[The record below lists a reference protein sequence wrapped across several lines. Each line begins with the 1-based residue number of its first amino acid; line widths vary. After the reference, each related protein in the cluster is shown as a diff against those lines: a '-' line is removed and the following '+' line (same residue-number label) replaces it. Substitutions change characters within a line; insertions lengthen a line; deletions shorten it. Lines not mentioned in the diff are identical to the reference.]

1 MKNKIIIA
9 VGVLLIFLIG
19 GMAVFYLLD
28 KETGKRKL
36 SDYFKPAPN
45 YAQAYT
51 LVNDK
56 ISQNANIAINLPPDI
71 NSEKAKTN
79 IVFTPEIKGQWL
91 DSVEEQ
97 QIVFKPETKL
107 KIGKYYSVALN
118 SSAGTIGKDFLIDEN
133 PEITA
138 IFPKKDSETHEK
150 SDITII
156 FNRPMVP
163 LTTLDVMYESDVPI
177 EINPPTLGKF
187 KWISTKALQFQPN
200 ETLIP
205 SSNYNVVIK
214 PGFTSMDGLLVN
226 ELSHTFITRKLR
238 YEYVNKDKIIYN
250 QPIGVKFNQPID
262 INQTRETIKLHNN
275 TTDKNLEFIV
285 EYGVK
290 KIYNPKD
297 KEYIE
302 EKDEST
308 LLIYN
313 KKDRHGRKKL
323 WDFTNNYQLTINKA
337 YPARG
342 DIIIEEPKQINFI
355 VSDIISSISATSEQ
369 TNFAAQ
375 DFFDAQGKLVVDFYE
390 DINLDKSKIESEKL
404 VSIEYGEKC
413 KEQENDYYYAK
424 MDECEK
430 IPDKARIRL
439 TFQSDKINYSE
450 NLEIIFKKI
459 INSDGLQINKEK
471 IIEYA
476 NVIPKLRILST
487 IPANNA
493 GSSQHKLAIS
503 GNNMLTLLIICSNS
517 PLNSPAKEDIDYYL
531 TIRPDYEYKSWSRPV
546 LVPKNYTGN
555 YYKCARGT
563 FESRINYGLMPETEY
578 TVNLKIVDHFN
589 NKDARAVKFTT
600 GTMPQKYLNFYHFQK
615 DYTVTVPDKTKLTY
629 AVENMEFV
637 NLHICKLAAEDM
649 LNHLDNKPA
658 YWEPA
663 SIINNCITIQQDK
676 IELPKRFWIKNYFQV
691 NLKDYFTDT
700 RGHYILTFS
709 HPNYVHRYNGK
720 KVNERT
726 YITVTNLNVVEKKI
740 NINENYSGTRN
751 SRTEKNLTGGQ
762 KASIN
767 NLYWVTDLDG
777 LNPIKNARVELY
789 QTQKDKAALRAATFY
804 TNDFGIAETTA
815 INNLLGAV
823 VSDNNGNDAIVMAYY
838 NKFEY
843 SSSAYN
849 AQKIYVYTDRPIYRP
864 GHKVHIKGLYR
875 VGFDGDYEIF
885 REKKIPLII
894 TDSRNNE
901 IYNEELTVNE
911 FGTFSADI
919 ELDAEAP
926 LGRYRIKTKDMYAYF
941 DVEEYIPAPFKIET
955 KIDKEEYISGDTFT
969 LDMKAGYYFG
979 VPLDG
984 GEVTYSI
991 GSQNYHF
998 DKYKG
1003 EYFNFGNS
1011 WQRCFW
1017 GCDYNDKFILRNKT
1031 KLDSN
1036 GKARISHQLD
1046 FNKLFGQDEERK
1058 SKIFVVYLTIKNEN
1072 GQSVSAQKSFVV
1084 HNAEFYLG
1092 LKTDKSFLGKN
1103 ESFELK
1109 VKSVDTNGHELSV
1122 NNIDLTINKMEW
1134 VRNRR
1139 KEVDGGYYYK
1149 WEKKLTPI
1157 EQKKINTDKQ
1167 GNWRGDFSIKEEG
1180 QFEIVIKAAD
1190 KRGNMAN
1197 ANYNLYVYGEK
1208 RVDIEPSNDD
1218 TLDLAVEKTNLNVN
1232 DEASF
1237 IIKSPYKSAKA
1248 LVSIER
1254 GKIFDYEII
1263 DVNQGLY
1270 NYRFDIIEEYI
1281 PNIYASVVLVSPE
1294 PDVKYNKIQ
1303 FNINTEKKT
1312 LDIQVKSN
1320 KDYYLPGEE
1329 VILDFEVK
1337 NSSGKGVKTE
1347 LSVAVA
1353 DLSVLALKGN
1363 PKKNPVTFFY
1373 GGLPLTVST
1382 AANLKSVL
1390 HEIELNDSVSKA
1402 EGAKGGGGAESEDL
1416 AKKKRGIFKD
1426 TALWRAVI
1434 VTDDKGKANIKFN
1447 LPDNLTTWQIESIG
1461 LTKDTRLGV
1470 GYKEI
1475 TSRKE
1480 LMLTPLKPR
1489 FIIPG
1494 DEFSIG
1500 AKVYNQTGQDQR
1512 FDVRLADSSFNL
1524 EDDSNKSLALK
1535 DKESNTIYFNVSAP
1549 HDKQDGIHVFTVSA
1563 QDNIH
1568 EDTVEKTIKIR
1579 RNDTYEAVATA
1590 GYTKGDKA
1598 SEYIFLPNNIIK
1610 DKGELTIKT
1619 SATLAVFLSDALN
1632 YMLSFPYGCSE
1643 QIASKLSTIA
1653 VIKKGLALENI
1664 GDKFELKKIE
1674 YEDQTYTIDELV
1686 EIGLNKIYQNQ
1697 KNDGGFNYYAYG
1709 QSNFYLSLHIVNTFK
1724 QIQDAGYNVDEEKI
1738 KKAYNFLENRINYG
1752 HNLYDNKNTVILT
1765 AYTLSQWKS
1774 IKHLSPAL
1782 ANKIK
1787 TFIQDEKFISEDI
1800 SNTSLVCLA
1809 MLATDN
1815 PSIFNSYKQKIY
1827 NTLENRIEIDSRGSY
1842 LSKNETWIWQYYET
1856 PIKNTALLLKAL
1868 VKDKRDNAILDNIMR
1883 WLLRSRNKDG
1893 AWGSTNNTLS
1903 VVDAFTDYLLW
1914 QEENKSDFELK
1925 VALDNKEI
1933 GKFGYDPANILQQ
1946 DTIVMPLDEMRFGA
1960 MTPLTFNRT
1969 NRNKLNNNFY
1979 YDVSLKY
1986 FLPIDTVPPRDEGFT
2001 ITREL
2006 YALDDEEYK
2015 YTINSAKVGDI
2026 LRGHIKIITP
2036 KARNFVAIEDFIPAG
2051 VELINFNLDT
2061 ENEEAL
2067 TGKTKPEDNYG
2078 YMYRGGNWRDW
2089 QRSRQIRPDAVEMR
2103 DDRLFL
2109 FKERLSEG
2117 TYEYDY
2123 YVRILIPG
2131 KFHHLP
2137 AVASEMYFP
2146 ENFGRTRGGWFGVE

>member
-1 MKNKIIIA
+1 MRNKIIIA
-9 VGVLLIFLIG
+9 IGALLILLIG
-19 GMAVFYLLD
+19 GFAVFLL
-28 KETGKRKL
+28 TGKEGAKQKI
-36 SDYFKPAPN
+36 SDYLKPRPQ

-56 ISQNANIAINLPPDI
+56 ISHGANIAINLPPDI
-71 NSEKAKTN
+71 NSEEAKTN

-91 DSVEEQ
+91 DSVEKQ
-97 QIVFKPETKL
+97 QIIFKPKTKL
-107 KIGKYYSVALN
+107 VVGKYYSIALN
-118 SSAGTIGKDFLIDEN
+118 SPSGTIGKDFLIDED
-133 PEITA
+133 PKIAA

-163 LTTLDVMYESDVPI
+163 LTTLDIMYEMDMPI
-177 EINPPTLGKF
+177 EINPPTQGKF
-187 KWISTKALQFQPN
+187 KWISTKALQFQPD
-200 ETLIP
+200 EALTR
-205 SSNYNVVIK
+205 SSNYSIAIK
-214 PGFTSMDGLLVN
+214 PGFASMDGLLVGEFTHN
-226 ELSHTFITRKLR
+226 FITRKLR
-238 YEYVNKDKIIYN
+238 YEYAHNDKIIYN
-250 QPIGVKFNQPID
+250 RPISVRFNQQVN
-262 INQTRETIKLHNN
+262 INQTREAIELHNN
-275 TTDKNLEFIV
+275 TTDKNVEFIV

-290 KIYNPKD
+290 RIYNSKD
-297 KEYIE
+297 KKYTE

-323 WDFTNNYQLTINKA
+323 WDFTNSYKLIINKA
-337 YPARG
+337 YPAEG
-342 DIIIEEPKQINFI
+342 DIIIETPKQINFT
-355 VSDIISSISATSEQ
+355 VSDIISSISATSER

-375 DFFDAQGKLVVDFYE
+375 DFFDAQGELIVDFYE

-404 VSIEYGEKC
+404 VSIKYGEKC
-413 KEQENDYYYAK
+413 KEPENDYYYAK

-430 IPDKARIRL
+430 FPDKARIYL
-439 TFQSDKINYSE
+439 EFKSNEVNYSE

-459 INSDGLQINKEK
+459 INLDGLQINKEK
-471 IIEYA
+471 IIKYA
-476 NVIPKLRILST
+476 NAIPKLRIRAT
-487 IPANNA
+487 IPANDTGN
-493 GSSQHKLAIS
+493 SS
-503 GNNMLTLLIICSNS
+503 LTEFIICGNS
-517 PLNSPAKEDIDYYL
+517 PITPPAKEDIDDYL
-531 TIRPDYEYKSWSRPV
+531 AVSPEYEYKSWKLPA
-546 LVPKNYTGN
+546 LVPKNYSGS
-555 YYKCARGT
+555 YYKCKRGE
-563 FESRINYGLMPETEY
+563 FETRINYGLMPETDY
-578 TVNLKIVDHFN
+578 AVNIKVIDHFN
-589 NKDARAVKFTT
+589 NKDSRVINFIT
-600 GTMPQKYLNFYHFQK
+600 GSMPQKYLNFYHFQK

-637 NLHICKLAAEDM
+637 DLHICKLAAVDM
-649 LNHLDNKPA
+649 LKHLDEKPA

-663 SIINNCITIQQDK
+663 SIINNCAAIKQDK
-676 IELPKRFWIKNYFQV
+676 IELLKRFWIKNYFQI
-691 NLKDYFTDT
+691 NLSDYFEDT
-700 RGHYILTFS
+700 RGHYILTFA

-740 NINENYSGTRN
+740 NINERYSDPKN
-751 SRTEKNLTGGQ
+751 KYTERNLTSKQ
-762 KASIN
+762 KAEIN
-767 NLYWVTDLDG
+767 NLYWVTDLVD

-789 QTQKDKAALRAATFY
+789 QKQDDKTTIKATTFY
-804 TNDFGIAETTA
+804 TDNSGIAKTTA
-815 INNLLGAV
+815 VNKLVGAV
-823 VSDNNGNDAIVMAYY
+823 VSDNDGNDAIVMAYY
-838 NKFEY
+838 NKFGY
-843 SSSAYN
+843 SGSAYN

-864 GHKVHIKGLYR
+864 GHEVNIKGLYR
-875 VGFDGDYEIF
+875 VGFDGEYEIF
-885 REKKIPLII
+885 KEKKIPMII
-894 TDSRNNE
+894 TDSQNNE
-901 IYNEELTVNE
+901 IYKEELAVNE
-911 FGTFSADI
+911 FGTFNMGI

-926 LGRYRIKTKDMYAYF
+926 LGRYRIKAKDMYAYF
-941 DVEEYIPAPFKIET
+941 DVEEYVPAPFKIET
-955 KIDKEEYISGDTFT
+955 KIDKEEYMSGDTFT
-969 LDMKAGYYFG
+969 LDIEAGYYFG

-984 GEVTYSI
+984 GEITYSI

-998 DKYKG
+998 DKYEG

-1011 WQRCFW
+1011 WQRCWW
-1017 GCDYNDKFILRNKT
+1017 GCDYNDKFILRNKAQLDKNGKVQIAY
-1031 KLDSN
+1031 KLDF
-1036 GKARISHQLD
+1036 D
-1046 FNKLFGQDEERK
+1046 KLFGQDEERK
-1058 SKIFVVYLTIKNEN
+1058 SKIFVVYLTAKNKN
-1072 GQSVSAQKSFVV
+1072 GQSVSTQKSFIV

-1092 LKTDKSFLGKN
+1092 LKANKSFLGKN

-1109 VKSVDTNGHELSV
+1109 VKSVDIKGKEVKV

-1134 VRNRR
+1134 TRNRR

-1157 EQKKINTDKQ
+1157 EQKKISTDKQ
-1167 GNWRGDFSIKEEG
+1167 GNWRGNFSIKEEG
-1180 QFEIVIKAAD
+1180 QFEIVIKAKD
-1190 KRGNMAN
+1190 RRGNIAN
-1197 ANYNLYVYGEK
+1197 AHYNLYVYGEK
-1208 RVDIEPSNDD
+1208 QVDIEPSNDD
-1218 TLDLAVEKTNLNVN
+1218 TLDLVAEKTNLNVN
-1232 DEASF
+1232 DKASF

-1270 NYRFDIIEEYI
+1270 NYRFNIIEEYI

-1320 KDYYLPGEE
+1320 KEYYLPGEE

-1337 NSSGKGVKTE
+1337 NSLGRGVKTE

-1363 PKKNPVTFFY
+1363 PKKNPIAFFY

-1382 AANLKSVL
+1382 AANLKNIL
-1390 HEIELNDSVSKA
+1390 HEIELKERDE
-1402 EGAKGGGGAESEDL
+1402 EGLGFSNKGGGGAESEDL

-1434 VTDDKGKANIKFN
+1434 VTDNKGKANIKFT

-1470 GYKEI
+1470 SYKEI
-1475 TSRKE
+1475 TSRKQ

-1494 DEFSIG
+1494 DKFSIG

-1512 FDVRLADSSFNL
+1512 FDVRLAESSFNL
-1524 EDDSNKSLALK
+1524 EDDLNKSLALK
-1535 DKESNTIYFNVSAP
+1535 DGESDTIYFNVFAP
-1549 HDKQDGIHVFTVSA
+1549 SDKQDGIHSFTVSA

-1590 GYTKGDKA
+1590 GYTKNDKA
-1598 SEYIFLPNNIIK
+1598 SEYIFLPDNIIK

-1632 YMLSFPYGCSE
+1632 YMLAFPYGCSE

-1653 VIKKGLALENI
+1653 VIKKGLNLENI
-1664 GDKFELKKIE
+1664 GDKFQIKDIE
-1674 YEDQTYTIDELV
+1674 YENKFYTIDELMAV
-1686 EIGLNKIYQNQ
+1686 GLNELYQNQ
-1697 KNDGGFNYYAYG
+1697 RSDGGFTYYNYG
-1709 QSNFYLSLHIVNTFK
+1709 HSNFYLTLHLVNTFK
-1724 QIQDAGYNVDEEKI
+1724 QIQDAGYDVDEEKI
-1738 KKAYNFLENRINYG
+1738 KKACSFLENKINRD
-1752 HNLYDNKNTVILT
+1752 HNFYNNKNTVILT
-1765 AYTLSQWKS
+1765 AYALSQWES
-1774 IKHLSPAL
+1774 IKHLSPTL

-1787 TFIQDEKFISEDI
+1787 TFIQNEKFILEDI
-1800 SNTSLVCLA
+1800 SNTSLVYLA
-1809 MLATDN
+1809 MLLTDN
-1815 PSIFNSYKQKIY
+1815 PKIFNFNYKQKIY

-1842 LSKNETWIWQYYET
+1842 LSKNKTWLWQYYET

-1914 QEENKSDFELK
+1914 QEENKSDFELR

-1933 GKFGYDPANILQQ
+1933 GNFDYAPANILQQ
-1946 DTIVMPLDEMRFGA
+1946 DTITISLDEMQFGA

-2015 YTINSAKVGDI
+2015 YPVSSAKVGDI

-2051 VELINFNLDT
+2051 VELVNFNLDT
-2061 ENEEAL
+2061 ESEESL
-2067 TGKTKPEDNYG
+2067 TGKKSADKNPYG
-2078 YMYRGGNWRDW
+2078 YRGGNWRDW

-2109 FKERLSEG
+2109 FKERLLEG
-2117 TYEYDY
+2117 TYIYDY
-2123 YVRILIPG
+2123 YVRVLIPG

-2146 ENFGRTRGGWFGVE
+2146 ENFGRTGGGWFGVE